1 MKGSCM
7 AGISES
13 MSTIQSLEELAD
25 KQTVIHQIHPR
36 VKLLMTLLYI
46 VLVISYKPYDVTG
59 LTFYAFYPV
68 ILMVLGEIPV
78 KPLLKRLLIALP
90 FSFFAGVSNIFFN
103 REAAFYIG
111 NLAISFGLISF
122 FSIMLKTVF
131 TVMAV
136 LILIATTSMPKIAY
150 QLLSFKIPQMIVEQ
164 IMLTYRYISVLL
176 EEVSC
181 MYTAY
186 ILRSPGAKGIKMQ
199 DMGVFVGQL
208 LLRSFDRAE
217 SIYLA
222 MKCRGY
228 DGKFLYAKPEPF
240 LKSDWVILLLT
251 SGLLLLMRFFDLGL
265 FIGNFVR

>member
-1 MKGSCM
+1 MT
-7 AGISES
+7 GISES
-13 MSTIQSLEELAD
+13 MSTINSLEELAD
-25 KQTVIHQIHPR
+25 KKTIIHQIHPR
-36 VKLLMTLLYI
+36 VKLILTLLYI
-46 VLVISYKPYDVTG
+46 VLVISYKPYDITG
-59 LTFYAFYPV
+59 LTFYAFYPI
-68 ILMVLGEIPV
+68 ILMVLGEIPFM
-78 KPLLKRLLIALP
+78 PLFKRLLIALP
-90 FSFFAGVSNIFFN
+90 FSFFAGLSNIFFD
-103 REAAFYIG
+103 RQAAFFIG
-111 NLAISFGLISF
+111 SLPITFGLISF
-122 FSIMLKTVF
+122 FSIMLKTIF

-150 QLLSFKIPQMIVEQ
+150 QLLSFKLPQMIVEQ

-176 EEVSC
+176 QEVSS

-217 SIYLA
+217 NIYMA

-228 DGKFLYAKPEPF
+228 DGKFLYAKPQPMI
-240 LKSDWVILLLT
+240 KSDWMILLMT
-251 SGLLLLMRFFDLGL
+251 AGLLFLMRFFDLGL